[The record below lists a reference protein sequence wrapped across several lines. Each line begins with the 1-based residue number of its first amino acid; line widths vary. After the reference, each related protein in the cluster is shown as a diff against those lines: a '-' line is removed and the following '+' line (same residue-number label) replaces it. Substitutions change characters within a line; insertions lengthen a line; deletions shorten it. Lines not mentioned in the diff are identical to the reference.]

1 MEKKLMKMKKEIQEQ
16 NKFYLMLALLGLFAI
31 ILLNSGHVAPQ
42 YSDPHTADFVHGF
55 VVGLVIVL
63 EVFSLLNIAKNLDAL
78 KDETKLRR
86 LYNENH
92 DERTEQIAAI
102 AGQKG
107 LKLATIITLIAAL
120 VVSYFSLEAFIAMLA
135 CIIIFSATVKICR
148 LYYTRTYTGKDE

>member
-1 MEKKLMKMKKEIQEQ
+1 MI
-16 NKFYLMLALLGLFAI
+16 
-31 ILLNSGHVAPQ
+31 
-42 YSDPHTADFVHGF
+42 
-55 VVGLVIVL
+55 VI
-63 EVFSLLNIAKNLDAL
+63 EVFSLLNIAKNLTAL

-92 DERTEQIAAI
+92 DERTEQIEAI

-107 LKLATIITLIAAL
+107 LKFAIVIVLIAAF

-148 LYYTRTYTGKDE
+148 LYYTRTYTGEEE